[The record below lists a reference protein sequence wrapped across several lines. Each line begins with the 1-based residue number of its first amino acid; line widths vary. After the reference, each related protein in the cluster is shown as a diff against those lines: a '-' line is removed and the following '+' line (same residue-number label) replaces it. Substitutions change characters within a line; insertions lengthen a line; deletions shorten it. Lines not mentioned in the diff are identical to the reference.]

1 MWIVRVNTYS
11 FLVGYIWGLVW
22 FNFVCLLCF
31 HLSKRIFKSC
41 GWSPKRSTACWKRWR
56 FGPHCA
62 PACILGVRTRIRS
75 RQNLQPLNTA
85 ESSPAAQCT
94 CVALHVR
101 EVQTSIGSR
110 IYSWV
115 LHTFQWEVSTCVTN
129 TLAFVLLQ
137 YYAQSGSAEH
147 FAKSFST
154 HASSVEV
161 HAMAN

>member
-1 MWIVRVNTYS
+1 MWIGRVNTYS
-11 FLVGYIWGLVW
+11 FVVGFTWGLVW

-85 ESSPAAQCT
+85 ESSP
-94 CVALHVR
+94 VAHYMYLCCIACER
-101 EVQTSIGSR
+101 SPNS
-110 IYSWV
+110 Y
-115 LHTFQWEVSTCVTN
+115 WEQN
-129 TLAFVLLQ
+129 LLLGPAHFPMRSLNVC
-137 YYAQSGSAEH
+137 YKYLGICYNSAQSGSAEH